1 MLAGS
6 PMTSGLPL
14 SEARVGGRIIF
25 GPRKDDEVGVA
36 MANPMAQP
44 EPQYDNTAAEPDGQ
58 LGDWEQRRDHRRRV
72 LKGAT
77 VAYNN
82 RHCTISC
89 MIRDISTGGARLS
102 ATSSV
107 DIPDTF
113 ELIVELDGL
122 EAECEV
128 VWRYGKDI
136 GVRFLSPLR
145 QSARKRDQVIA
156 AAQPQEKVS
165 LRRKDREQKPRN
177 DNKALRGIPREH
189 AEAGLVTAE
198 LAEHGSHELQG
209 TASVLTPS
217 NEASYNFLALL
228 VTLQPEVSRSCV
240 LIAISACVSNALVS
254 SAQQIQSRELIRYF
268 PRESANLILASQRI
282 DRWYGSLRLN
292 ELLKEFNATLA
303 GAKEATI
310 DIAGNGLA
318 WGRPGQKD
326 FIELATHWKNASH
339 TARNLL
345 LELADQFAACGL
357 TGAISELSLLLKLL
371 ANVAN
376 GGYPLVSMKGDVSI
390 PEWFETR
397 HHERA
402 LLRCP
407 ADLYVNNQSHKVL
420 VRDFSAVG
428 LGIEC
433 QADISTGDFVEI
445 QVGSSLRLRGTVI
458 WSSAGRA
465 GVQFSQPIHGLD
477 PWMMFC
483 SRNEA
488 NNIVPE
494 LQRS

>member
-1 MLAGS
+1 
-6 PMTSGLPL
+6 
-14 SEARVGGRIIF
+14 
-25 GPRKDDEVGVA
+25 
-36 MANPMAQP
+36 MANPMAQT
-44 EPQYDNTAAEPDGQ
+44 EPQYDSTAAESDGQ
-58 LGDWEQRRDHRRRV
+58 LSDWEQRRDPRRRV

-89 MIRDISTGGARLS
+89 TIRDISSGGARLT
-102 ATSSV
+102 AISSV

-136 GVRFLSPLR
+136 GVRFLSSLK
-145 QSARKRDQVIA
+145 QSTPKRDQVVA
-156 AAQPQEKVS
+156 AARPHEKVS
-165 LRRKDREQKPRN
+165 LRRKDREQSPRN
-177 DNKALRGIPREH
+177 DNKALRGVPREY
-189 AEAGLVTAE
+189 AEGGLATAPTQKSE
-198 LAEHGSHELQG
+198 QELQS
-209 TASVLTPS
+209 AVSVGAPS
-217 NEASYNFLALL
+217 NEASHNFLALL

-254 SAQQIQSRELIRYF
+254 NSQQVQPRELIRYF

-282 DRWYGSLRLN
+282 DRWYASLRLN

-318 WGRPGQKD
+318 WGRPAQKD
-326 FIELATHWKNASH
+326 VIDLSQHWKNASH

-376 GGYPLVSMKGDVSI
+376 GGYPLLSMNGDVAI

-407 ADLYVNNQSHKVL
+407 ADLYVNNQCHKVL

-428 LGIEC
+428 LGVEC
-433 QADISTGDFVEI
+433 QADISTGDLVEI
-445 QVGSSLRLRGTVI
+445 QVGSSLRLSGTVI

-465 GVQFSQPIHGLD
+465 GIQFLQPIHGLD

>member
-1 MLAGS
+1 
-6 PMTSGLPL
+6 
-14 SEARVGGRIIF
+14 
-25 GPRKDDEVGVA
+25 
-36 MANPMAQP
+36 MAHPMAQP
-44 EPQYDNTAAEPDGQ
+44 EPQYDSTASEPDGQ
-58 LGDWEQRRDHRRRV
+58 LSDWEQRRDPRRRV

-89 MIRDISTGGARLS
+89 MIRDISSGGARLS

-145 QSARKRDQVIA
+145 HSAPKRDQVIA
-156 AAQPQEKVS
+156 AARPQEKVS
-165 LRRKDREQKPRN
+165 LRRKDREQSPRN
-177 DNKALRGIPREH
+177 DNKALRGMPREH
-189 AEAGLVTAE
+189 TEGGLAAE
-198 LAEHGSHELQG
+198 LTKPGSDELQD
-209 TASVLTPS
+209 AISPNTPS
-217 NEASYNFLALL
+217 REESHNFLALL

-254 SAQQIQSRELIRYF
+254 SSQQVQPRELIRYF

-282 DRWYGSLRLN
+282 DRWYASLQLN
-292 ELLKEFNATLA
+292 ELLKEFNTTLA

-318 WGRPGQKD
+318 WGRPAQES
-326 FIELATHWKNASH
+326 FIELAQHWKNAAH

-407 ADLYVNNQSHKVL
+407 ADLYLNNQCHKVL

-433 QADISTGDFVEI
+433 QADISTGDLVEI

-465 GVQFSQPIHGLD
+465 GIQFSQPIHGLD